1 MQSRVK
7 DEFEYATN
15 WMRVFIN
22 LYRNLKWLN
31 AYAEINQ
38 QALKTLTKD
47 FSQTFFKNK
56 QGQTLSEDLLAF
68 IDLKNFAIKDSLL
81 DVIKS
86 FL

>member
-1 MQSRVK
+1 MTKSKMQSRVK

-56 QGQTLSEDLLAF
+56 QGQTL
-68 IDLKNFAIKDSLL
+68 
-81 DVIKS
+81 
-86 FL
+86 

>member
-56 QGQTLSEDLLAF
+56 QGQTL
-68 IDLKNFAIKDSLL
+68 
-81 DVIKS
+81 
-86 FL
+86 